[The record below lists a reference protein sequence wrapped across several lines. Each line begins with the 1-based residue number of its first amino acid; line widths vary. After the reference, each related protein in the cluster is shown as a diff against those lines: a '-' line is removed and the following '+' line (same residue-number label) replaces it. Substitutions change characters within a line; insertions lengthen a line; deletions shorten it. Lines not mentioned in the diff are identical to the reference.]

1 MVGAC
6 RILRVRDLR
15 EAKPWEDECMGEGVV
30 FYGEVHAREWSV
42 RCELEVLRGYARAG
56 SIRWVGLEMFEYNM
70 QSLLDSWSRGEI
82 SWDQLL
88 EEYERLGGGFPL
100 DVYRPLLIG
109 ARETGLAL
117 KAIMLPRHI
126 ARIVSRE
133 GLGSEKLGNLD
144 IPVDPRRVSVD
155 YRWYREN
162 FMELIPRHGPM
173 ARLDPERLLQAQ
185 ALKDEVAA
193 ELSWRYLREQGP
205 GLVVMGWAHV
215 EYNGGVPTRLA
226 ERGGRYLVITSRETL
241 DEAMRVSSRRGVI
254 ASFIAVGAS
263 SLNS

>member
-1 MVGAC
+1 
-6 RILRVRDLR
+6 
-15 EAKPWEDECMGEGVV
+15 MGDGVV

-56 SIRWVGLEMFEYNM
+56 LVGWIGLEMFDYSM
-70 QSLLDSWSRGEI
+70 QDLLDSWSRGKI
-82 SWDQLL
+82 SWDRFTR
-88 EEYERLGGGFPL
+88 EYERLGGGFPL
-100 DVYRPLLIG
+100 DKYRPLLTW
-109 ARETGLAL
+109 AREAGIVL

-133 GLGSEKLGNLD
+133 GLESEKLGEFD
-144 IPVDPRRVSVD
+144 IPVDPWSVKVD
-155 YRWYREN
+155 YKWYREN
-162 FMELIPRHGPM
+162 FMGLIPRQGPM

-193 ELSWRYLREQGP
+193 ELSWRYLREHGP
-205 GLVVMGWAHV
+205 GMVVMGWAHV

-241 DEAMRVSSRRGVI
+241 DEAIQVSSRRGVI

-263 SLNS
+263 SFNG